1 VSERDEPA
9 TAETP
14 CAEPPDSPARA
25 QDPPDVYD
33 LLLALAGRLD
43 DDLLAWARE
52 LVAVGEEGQA
62 VELVTAALAAE
73 RVMLPAA
80 VRMAVVAAGRAAHTD
95 LDVGRELAPPVPDD
109 ATVHRFA
116 PAAASGDRVATVMAG
131 LPARRLAGCTL
142 YLTWRSTPAGAAPG
156 PVPRAVVLVEAGP
169 DRSADVL
176 AYLLA
181 TELDRA
187 AVPASVE
194 VFTTGTTLPAYH
206 RAALAAARRI
216 EVGASVIAPA
226 GVVVARTA
234 AETAARATAR
244 PARVATPASVD
255 PATPTGPAKPTVPD
269 VPGAGASAGR
279 EIAAARGTDT
289 AALFV
294 VPSPDE
300 ITALPGAPRRAARR
314 RRSEAGG
321 MAEPAF
327 AGGPATPTGTGSADG
342 SSGGPVEAH
351 RSADPTGAGPADV
364 APDTDPFH
372 GPLRVPLLAPLLDPT
387 ASGADEPDYRPPDPT
402 PIRPVPAL
410 PVTGRTQEAAPE
422 VESVEATS
430 RTGRVEARRARSA
443 EPADPPSD
451 AGSGSVEP
459 TGIEPDVPA
468 GGRRRHADDQPSGT
482 TAPVTA
488 VVAAGA
494 PGASAS
500 APDAPESVG
509 SDDVPQEWEDDW
521 RSGEWAMPPAVPP
534 PLPPA
539 DRAEPAEAFDVFGT
553 ATSRGAVENAAERTG
568 RTPLPPRAAPEL
580 PGSPLP
586 HRAPPER
593 HAVGSPGSG
602 QLDEARPKPDLLGAD
617 TGRTLAQPPAGRRD
631 RTVAE
636 TGPHRTGH
644 TGTPADGSLFDSPT
658 ARVSSPSRPPG
669 PPRRPIP
676 PSTAG
681 DPRRPVPLDLPPAS
695 SDDVSL
701 FGESPAPTRGVP
713 EGPAPNL
720 PRTGRRRRPDA
731 DEPETPPPPATDVES
746 SLFNSTERDLLAQ
759 LQEELAARE
768 RRPRPYRRAR
778 TDADPAVNGHGVNG
792 HGADEHG
799 VNGHGVDGPG
809 PNGHGPNGYGTNGH
823 DTNGHDTNGHG
834 NGPPGDRPP
843 PDVSG

>member
-14 CAEPPDSPARA
+14 CAEAPESAART
-25 QDPPDVYD
+25 QDPPEVYD

-95 LDVGRELAPPVPDD
+95 LDVGRELAPPVPDEV
-109 ATVHRFA
+109 TVHRFD
-116 PAAASGDRVATVMAG
+116 PAAAAGDRVAAVLAG

-194 VFTTGTTLPAYH
+194 VFTTGTSLPAYH

-234 AETAARATAR
+234 AEAAARAAAR
-244 PARVATPASVD
+244 PARAATPASVD
-255 PATPTGPAKPTVPD
+255 PATATGRADPTVAPD
-269 VPGAGASAGR
+269 ASAGR

-300 ITALPGAPRRAARR
+300 ITPLPGAPRRAARR

-327 AGGPATPTGTGSADG
+327 AGGPATSTATGSADG
-342 SSGGPVEAH
+342 GSSGAPVDAH
-351 RSADPTGAGPADV
+351 RSADPTGAGPSDV
-364 APDTDPFH
+364 VPDTDPFH
-372 GPLRVPLLAPLLDPT
+372 GPLRSPLLAPLLDPT
-387 ASGADEPDYRPPDPT
+387 AAPGTDEPDYRPPDPT
-402 PIRPVPAL
+402 PIRPVP
-410 PVTGRTQEAAPE
+410 PVTGRTTARE

-443 EPADPPSD
+443 EPTGSPSD
-451 AGSGSVEP
+451 PGSAGVEP
-459 TGIEPDVPA
+459 AGIEPDVPA
-468 GGRRRHADDQPSGT
+468 DGRQRHIDEQPSGT
-482 TAPVTA
+482 TRPVTA
-488 VVAAGA
+488 VGAAGA
-494 PGASAS
+494 PSAS
-500 APDAPESVG
+500 ATVPDAPDAVG
-509 SDDVPQEWEDDW
+509 PDDVPQEWEDDW
-521 RSGEWAMPPAVPP
+521 QSGEWAMPPAVPP
-534 PLPPA
+534 LPA
-539 DRAEPAEAFDVFGT
+539 TDRAEPAEAFDMFGT
-553 ATSRGAVENAAERTG
+553 PTSHGTVENAAERTG
-568 RTPLPPRAAPEL
+568 RTPLPSRTASEHP
-580 PGSPLP
+580 SPDP
-586 HRAPPER
+586 F
-593 HAVGSPGSG
+593 
-602 QLDEARPKPDLLGAD
+602 GAD
-617 TGRTLAQPPAGRRD
+617 TGRTLAQPPASRRE
-631 RTVAE
+631 RAVGE
-636 TGPHRTGH
+636 TGPHRTGR
-644 TGTPADGSLFDSPT
+644 TGTPPDVSLFDSPT
-658 ARVSSPSRPPG
+658 GRVSSPSRPPG
-669 PPRRPIP
+669 PPRRPTPP
-676 PSTAG
+676 PSAG
-681 DPRRPVPLDLPPAS
+681 APRRPLPPGLPPAG
-695 SDDVSL
+695 SDDVPL
-701 FGESPAPTRGVP
+701 FGEPPAPTRGVP
-713 EGPAPNL
+713 ESPAPDL

-731 DEPETPPPPATDVES
+731 DDPETPSPPATDGES
-746 SLFNSTERDLLAQ
+746 SLLPSTERDLLAQ

-792 HGADEHG
+792 HG
-799 VNGHGVDGPG
+799 VNGHGSDG
-809 PNGHGPNGYGTNGH
+809 HGTNGH
-823 DTNGHDTNGHG
+823 DANGHG
-834 NGPPGDRPP
+834 TKGHGNSPPGDRTP